1 MARKQARRPVRKP
14 PLQRNKRA
22 DRRPALLIVA
32 AILVVVGALAAA
44 VVATSGPSGATG
56 PNNTAPTLL
65 ASTEGQSQGQPV
77 DGIECQQMEQVL
89 YHIHAHLAVYVNGD
103 PRLIPAGVGIVGGSP
118 ESTSSGPVVA
128 SGTCFYWLHSHTED
142 GIIHIESPQGRT
154 YTLGNFFDI
163 WRQPLSADQVGPAR
177 GQVFVYLNGKRFSGD
192 PRSVPLTAHALI
204 QLSVGKDVAAQPFV
218 FPSGL

>member
-103 PRLIPAGVGIVGGSP
+103 TRLIPAGVGIVGGVP
-118 ESTSSGPVVA
+118 QSTSGGPVVV
-128 SGTCFYWLHSHTED
+128 SGNCFYWLHSHTQD
-142 GIIHIESPQGRT
+142 GIIHIESPQART

-163 WRQPLSADQVGPAR
+163 WRQPLSGDRVGPAQ
-177 GQVFVYLNGKRFSGD
+177 GHVFVYLNGKRFSGD

-204 QLSVGKDVAAQPFV
+204 QLSVGRDVAPQPFV